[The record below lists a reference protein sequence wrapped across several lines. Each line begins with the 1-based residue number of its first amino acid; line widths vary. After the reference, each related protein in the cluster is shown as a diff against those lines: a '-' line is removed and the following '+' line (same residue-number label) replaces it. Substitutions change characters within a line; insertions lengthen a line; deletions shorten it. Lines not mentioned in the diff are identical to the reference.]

1 MQDNKHELSWQDV
14 LSGLESYLDALQLA
28 TAGQSEWPPPYSG
41 GPGVGEMT
49 SEERVRAEAILAR
62 IRLLEGNVVEMRDG
76 VGASLATLNSFTST
90 TGISGVARANPIY
103 VDKRA

>member
-1 MQDNKHELSWQDV
+1 MQDKHELSWQDV
-14 LSGLESYLDALQLA
+14 LSRLESYLDALQLA

-62 IRLLEGNVVEMRDG
+62 IRLLESSVVDMRDD
-76 VGASLATLNSFTST
+76 VGASLAALNSFTLT